1 MCLKKT
7 NKKKERK
14 KNHWKHQLFQRIFIK
29 KKKVLKAYTPPPP
42 LSPTRALCPHRAG
55 TPVAG
60 AKQEAWLRLS
70 VPASV
75 ALEQAGVPVVVGAS
89 AVRMVLP
96 VSAAVV
102 GVGVGG

>member
-1 MCLKKT
+1 MFKENKQ
-7 NKKKERK
+7 KKKERK

-29 KKKVLKAYTPPPP
+29 KKKVLKAYTPSPP
-42 LSPTRALCPHRAG
+42 SPTRALCPHRAG